1 MTNPEHKVSM
11 GCPERVE
18 GRVLTIFVVG
28 EAEDDAGGEFWVGV
42 LDRKIRFTDRVDCK
56 PRSDSAGG

>member
-1 MTNPEHKVSM
+1 MIFTESV
-11 GCPERVE
+11 ERS
-18 GRVLTIFVVG
+18 VLTIFAVG
-28 EAEDDAGGEFWVGV
+28 EAEDDAGGGFWVGV